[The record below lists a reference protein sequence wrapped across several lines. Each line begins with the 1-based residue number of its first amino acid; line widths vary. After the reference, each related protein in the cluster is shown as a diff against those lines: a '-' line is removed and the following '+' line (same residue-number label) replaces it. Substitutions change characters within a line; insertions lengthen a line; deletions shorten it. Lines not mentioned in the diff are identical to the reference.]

1 MRVASTNF
9 TQLPSRSTAGSFAL
23 DFATAGCLALDFA
36 TAAWLALDL
45 AAAAGCCFDVRL
57 GTATGRW
64 GCGAP
69 GAGRNRIASLGS
81 LGSRRVCASRMRLL
95 TTDDSVGIAIP
106 RGSITATS
114 ANRATNVREPRSF
127 SAVAATSIT

>member
-9 TQLPSRSTAGSFAL
+9 TQLPSRSTTGSFAL

-45 AAAAGCCFDVRL
+45 ATAAGCCFDGRLLAVL

-64 GCGAP
+64 G
-69 GAGRNRIASLGS
+69 
-81 LGSRRVCASRMRLL
+81 
-95 TTDDSVGIAIP
+95 
-106 RGSITATS
+106 
-114 ANRATNVREPRSF
+114 
-127 SAVAATSIT
+127 